1 MKKNRKMIALVLS
14 LLMVMS
20 VVSGCGRGSL
30 SSSAQTNGGSG
41 AEGAAEDSIVIKIA
55 HTDSDSRSTNVA
67 AEEFKAFM
75 EEQTDGRVTVE
86 VYPNSQ
92 LGDDDDLLKAVQLGT
107 IQIYIGGETTVSSLV
122 GDQVSFPD
130 LPYLYD
136 SYDHWCEVNFERGGL
151 ELYNQLLEGTGFV
164 CLDFQYDGFRNVI
177 TTDDPI
183 RSLADF
189 AGKKIRTANT
199 ELYLALY
206 DALGGSP
213 TPMAFGEV
221 YTGLTQGTIDGVD
234 HCLGIMLDQKYYEP
248 CNYLTLTNH
257 MCVPLVVVSSTSFV
271 DSLPEDIRAIFDE
284 GIAQMGA
291 TQRELEYAKEQE
303 CIQLMT
309 EDGIEVIELS
319 GEELQEFKDVTA
331 PIYDQWR
338 EVLGSDV
345 MDQVLEMAGKQ

>member
-1 MKKNRKMIALVLS
+1 M
-14 LLMVMS
+14 
-20 VVSGCGRGSL
+20 
-30 SSSAQTNGGSG
+30 
-41 AEGAAEDSIVIKIA
+41 
-55 HTDSDSRSTNVA
+55 
-67 AEEFKAFM
+67 
-75 EEQTDGRVTVE
+75 
-86 VYPNSQ
+86 
-92 LGDDDDLLKAVQLGT
+92 
-107 IQIYIGGETTVSSLV
+107 
-122 GDQVSFPD
+122 
-130 LPYLYD
+130 
-136 SYDHWCEVNFERGGL
+136 NFERGGL

-248 CNYLTLTNH
+248 CNYLALTNH

-345 MDQVLEMAGKQ
+345 MDQVLEMADKQ